1 MDKATI
7 NSIVSFFKE
16 SVIASGIKVDG
27 IAVFGSALTGNT
39 REDSDIDIIVI
50 SQSFEGKD
58 IFERAKMTAKPE
70 IEAIRKFK
78 VPLDVL
84 TMSPKEYENS
94 QQARFYKSQIVA

>member
-1 MDKATI
+1 MDKAAV
-7 NSIVSFFKE
+7 NNIVSFLKE
-16 SVIASGIKVDG
+16 SVTANGINVDG
-27 IAVFGSALTGNT
+27 IALFGSALTGNM
-39 REDSDIDIIVI
+39 REDSDLDVIVI
-50 SQSFEGKD
+50 SKSFEGKD

-78 VPLDVL
+78 IPLDVL

>member
-1 MDKATI
+1 MDKAAV
-7 NSIVSFFKE
+7 NSIISFFKE
-16 SVIASGIKVDG
+16 SVIANGVSVDG
-27 IAVFGSALTGNT
+27 IALFGSALAGNM
-39 REDSDIDIIVI
+39 RDDSDLDVIVI
-50 SQSFEGKD
+50 SKSFEGKD

-78 VPLDVL
+78 IPLDVL